1 MMAQAYAE
9 IQTVEVGGIPY
20 TEYRQEPEPEDEQ
33 GIELGNTEYIT
44 VIKDPQKRTNRY
56 LVTLLNRF
64 NGSLQHVDL
73 VIQEHGF
80 TAMINEIRKYF
91 GSGWELYSWA
101 DGDTPF

>member
-1 MMAQAYAE
+1 MAHPYAE
-9 IQTVEVGGIPY
+9 VQTVEVGGIPY
-20 TEYRQEPEPEDEQ
+20 TEYRQEPELENEQ

-44 VIKDPQKRTNRY
+44 VVKDPQKRTNRY

-64 NGSLQHVDL
+64 NGSLQRVDL

-80 TAMINEIRKYF
+80 TAMMNEIRKHF
-91 GSGWELYSWA
+91 GSGWEVFAWA